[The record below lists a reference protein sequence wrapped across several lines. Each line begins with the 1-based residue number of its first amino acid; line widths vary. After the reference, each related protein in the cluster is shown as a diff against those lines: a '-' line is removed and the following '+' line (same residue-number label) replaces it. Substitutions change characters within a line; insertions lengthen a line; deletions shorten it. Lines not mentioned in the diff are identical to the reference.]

1 MTAPLLKIEGLTAG
15 YGDVQVLWGIDL
27 EVRPGEITC
36 IVGSNGAG
44 KSTLL
49 RTISG
54 LVRATGGLIS
64 FGGKTV
70 TGADPDAAPA
80 ASSAL
85 AAKQSPVPILTR
97 YSPPASPTCLR
108 VAGCSAACRCAT
120 TC

>member
-54 LVRATGGLIS
+54 LVKA
-64 FGGKTV
+64 
-70 TGADPDAAPA
+70 
-80 ASSAL
+80 
-85 AAKQSPVPILTR
+85 
-97 YSPPASPTCLR
+97 
-108 VAGCSAACRCAT
+108 
-120 TC
+120 